1 MRIGDAI
8 RTACMLRGTCIRRIK
23 AEPIDRDMLRAQPC
37 VTQVLDTLKRLPEL
51 RCLYL
56 KGNPVV
62 SAIPQY
68 RRTLVAALPGLTY
81 LDDRPV
87 FPMERRC
94 AEAWRAQ
101 APSDVSLA
109 HANSVSMT
117 LQETHSTYH
126 ILQQLRKSLDRNR
139 AQTSRASTKQGARCH
154 RCALVSLQHSPGS

>member
-1 MRIGDAI
+1 MSS
-8 RTACMLRGTCIRRIK
+8 TKCMSSWNTF
-23 AEPIDRDMLRAQPC
+23 RAWPC
-37 VTQVLDTLKRLPEL
+37 AAQVLDTLKQLPEL

-87 FPMERRC
+87 FPIERRC

-101 APSDVSLA
+101 SLT
-109 HANSVSMT
+109 VVT
-117 LQETHSTYH
+117 LEHMNT
-126 ILQQLRKSLDRNR
+126 L
-139 AQTSRASTKQGARCH
+139 A
-154 RCALVSLQHSPGS
+154 